1 MSQHET
7 PYDSEIA
14 DTGTDP
20 GAAAEART
28 RAQEAQQEAHQEA
41 QQNVTTQ
48 TGQGPAGQQGD
59 GGEKLGFDG
68 STLEEIERDRAER
81 LDPANRPENSVVDN
95 SGRSFDA
102 EKAMFTDE
110 PGYEDAEK
118 VFPPASE
125 QGA

>member
-1 MSQHET
+1 MSQHQT

-20 GAAAEART
+20 GAAAEARR
-28 RAQEAQQEAHQEA
+28 RAQEAHQEA
-41 QQNVTTQ
+41 QQDVPAQ
-48 TGQGPAGQQGD
+48 TSQGPADQQGD
-59 GGEKLGFDG
+59 GGEELGFDG